1 MKMRLLNHL
10 LGDTDILY
18 NEEEDK
24 LKKRR
29 YKKVLNLAI
38 TIIIMIGTTF
48 LSFSFR
54 FIGFHESN
62 IIVTYILGVLI
73 VAKQTDGY
81 LYGIIASIIGVLTF
95 NFFFTEPY
103 YTFYV
108 HRADYPV
115 TFVIMLI
122 AAMITSTLTVKVKRE
137 AMLSFSREQKTQS
150 LYQINKHLLQVR
162 TMTQIAEVGG
172 RDIGRLLNRTV
183 IIATRNP
190 EDEDYAPFIYT
201 HHNDERGDLLISDKE
216 MQAISEAF
224 KTGKPVGA
232 STSSFSECFAYY
244 FPIKGHGSVLGVIG
258 IACFNHQY
266 LSEEQIKLLETVTTQ
281 IALAIE
287 REQSWEKQQKSKIDV
302 ERERVKGNLLRAISH
317 DLRTPLT
324 SILGA
329 TSTILDNDHILD
341 SKIKR
346 ELLQNVYEDTSWLIH
361 TVENILSITRIDEGR
376 IEIVKNMEAIEEIV
390 GEAVSRIKKLSS
402 NHTIKINIP
411 EELIIIPM
419 DGMLIEQVLI
429 NLIDNA
435 IKYTPYESTI
445 EVKVYLINNKVVFE
459 VSDNGGG
466 IKEENKEVIFD
477 RFYSNALG
485 NDTEKRGTG
494 LGLAICKSIIAAHD
508 GEISV
513 FNNFSGGATFRFI
526 LDSKEQ

>member
-1 MKMRLLNHL
+1 MKLFEHL
-10 LGDTDILY
+10 SAGVPFI
-18 NEEEDK
+18 EEECIQ
-24 LKKRR
+24 KKDH
-29 YKKVLNLAI
+29 YKKVLNLMI
-38 TIIIMIGTTF
+38 TICIMLGITF
-48 LSFSFR
+48 LSFAFR

-62 IIVTYILGVLI
+62 IIVTYILGVLL

-81 LYGIIASIIGVLTF
+81 FYGIVASVIGVLTF

-115 TFVIMLI
+115 TFAIMLI

-137 AMLSFSREQKTQS
+137 AMLSYSREQKTQL
-150 LYQINKHLLQVR
+150 LYKINKNLLQVR

-172 RDIGRLLNRTV
+172 RDIGKLFSRTV
-183 IIATRNP
+183 LIATTNP
-190 EDEDYAPFIYT
+190 DDTNYEPYIYA
-201 HHNDERGDLLISDKE
+201 HHNDERGELLKSNDEI
-216 MQAISEAF
+216 MAITKAFQTGEA
-224 KTGKPVGA
+224 VGA
-232 STSSFSECFAYY
+232 GTHVFSNCVAYY
-244 FPIKGHGSVLGVIG
+244 FPIIGHGNVLGIVG

-287 REQSWEKQQKSKIDV
+287 RERLWEKQQKSKLDV
-302 ERERVKGNLLRAISH
+302 ERERIKGNLLRAISH

-329 TSTILDNDHILD
+329 TSTILDNDHIID
-341 SKIKR
+341 GEVKR
-346 ELLQNVYEDTSWLIH
+346 ELLQNIYEDTSWLIH
-361 TVENILSITRIDEGR
+361 TVENILSITRIDDGR

-390 GEAVSRIKKLSS
+390 GEAVSRIKKLST

-411 EELIIIPM
+411 DDLILIPM

-459 VSDNGGG
+459 VSDDGEG
-466 IKEENKEVIFD
+466 IKEENKEVIFN

-494 LGLAICKSIIAAHD
+494 LGLAICKSIITAHG

-526 LDSKEQ
+526 LESEE